1 VVQVCCGVLQCV
13 AMCHIYFSDL
23 AAKHLAPARGGAP
36 ILQTRCGQ
44 VMMSM
49 SQCGAVCR
57 SVLHYSA
64 VQCSAVQCSAVQ
76 SVAVCCSVIQ
86 CDTVQCSVV
95 QRVAVCCSVLQCVVV
110 CCGVMRACCSAIL
123 LQCIELFNGSSSCC
137 SSCL

>member
-1 VVQVCCGVLQCV
+1 VQCV
-13 AMCHIYFSDL
+13 AKS
-23 AAKHLAPARGGAP
+23 
-36 ILQTRCGQ
+36 
-44 VMMSM
+44 S
-49 SQCGAVCR
+49 
-57 SVLHYSA
+57 SVVLWCK
-64 VQCSAVQCSAVQ
+64 VLQCSAVQ